1 MTRSEL
7 IAKDLLKIKAVFFR
21 PNEPFTW
28 ASGIKSPIY
37 CDNRLTLTDV
47 AVRTDV
53 ENGLAELVKEE
64 YPEAEVLMG
73 TSTAGIAHAAITAQ
87 ILGMPMGYVRTGSK
101 DHGRKN
107 QIEGKLEKGQKVVVV
122 EDLISTAGS
131 CVDVVNV
138 LREAGA
144 EEIYADAFTGT
155 KKHRPQ
161 LDKLLKVIQNGD
173 KVVVT
178 KLDRIARS
186 ATQGIALID
195 MMLDKGVTVH
205 ILNMGIMDNTPT
217 GRLIRTIML
226 AFAEF
231 ERDMIVERT
240 QEGKAIAKQKDDFKE
255 GRPRISKIK
264 IDHALSLLDEG
275 YSYKQVERM
284 TGISTATLARRKR
297 ERLLEEDS

>member
-1 MTRSEL
+1 MSL
-7 IAKDLLKIKAVFFR
+7 IKTYYQKWRIL
-21 PNEPFTW
+21 
-28 ASGIKSPIY
+28 
-37 CDNRLTLTDV
+37 
-47 AVRTDV
+47 
-53 ENGLAELVKEE
+53 NGLRILPSINE
-64 YPEAEVLMG
+64 G
-73 TSTAGIAHAAITAQ
+73 TGEGWKQ
-87 ILGMPMGYVRTGSK
+87 YRGTGS
-101 DHGRKN
+101 
-107 QIEGKLEKGQKVVVV
+107 
-122 EDLISTAGS
+122 GS
-131 CVDVVNV
+131 KRSRCRRNI
-138 LREAGA
+138 RRC
-144 EEIYADAFTGT
+144 IYRD
-155 KKHRPQ
+155 KKAQ
-161 LDKLLKVIQNGD
+161 TTVDKLLKVIQNGD